1 MAGLAASL
9 AGAVLLF
16 GRTGSAPVPARAPAP
31 AAPRPPAAAPLDAPR
46 AARGAAPRADPGDDA
61 TGADP
66 DPASGG
72 EYPVD
77 LEALRA
83 RMPDNL
89 YWLLGAPTD
98 DPMVLQQRAEEEVR
112 WNELFGKVQSGTAS
126 EEEIA
131 DYYDHRQRL
140 SEDYLAFATAVL
152 EEHRDDLPERDVG
165 LYELSRDL
173 HRKRLAEIPR
183 QLEAALARKKEQDER
198 RAAWGGR
205 GARDDHGAD

>member
-1 MAGLAASL
+1 MSARARSHGLLIAGLAASL

-46 AARGAAPRADPGDDA
+46 ADPGAAPRAGRGAAPRADPGDDA

-98 DPMVLQQRAEEEVR
+98 EPMVLQQRAEEEVR

-140 SEDYLAFATAVL
+140 
-152 EEHRDDLPERDVG
+152 
-165 LYELSRDL
+165 
-173 HRKRLAEIPR
+173 
-183 QLEAALARKKEQDER
+183 
-198 RAAWGGR
+198 
-205 GARDDHGAD
+205 